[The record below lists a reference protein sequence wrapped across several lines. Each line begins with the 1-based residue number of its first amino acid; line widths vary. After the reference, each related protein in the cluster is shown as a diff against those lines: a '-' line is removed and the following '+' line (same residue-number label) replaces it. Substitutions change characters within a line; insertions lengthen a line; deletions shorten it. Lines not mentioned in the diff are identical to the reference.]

1 MKFFFDSNILVYVFD
16 RSSPHKREIA
26 RGLLKDHAAKGDILM
41 STQVLQEF
49 YVTVTR
55 KLKPSLGPDEA
66 ALAVAGLADL
76 PTVQID
82 NLLIQSAIRRSQA
95 SQLSFWDG
103 LIVQAALA
111 GGASTLYSEDLQDG
125 QVFDCLKVK
134 NPFKPG

>member
-1 MKFFFDSNILVYVFD
+1 MKFFFDSNILIYVFD
-16 RSSPHKREIA
+16 RSAPHKREIA
-26 RGLLKDHAAKGDILM
+26 RGLLKDHAADGDILL

-55 KLKPSLGPDEA
+55 KLKPPLDLDEA
-66 ALAVAGLADL
+66 AHAIAGFADL

-82 NLLIQSAIRRSQA
+82 NMLIQAAIRRSQA

-111 GGASTLYSEDLQDG
+111 GGASVLYSEDMQDG
-125 QVFDCLKVK
+125 QVFDGLRVE
-134 NPFKPG
+134 NPFKPA

>member
-1 MKFFFDSNILVYVFD
+1 MKFFFDSNILVYLFD
-16 RSSPHKREIA
+16 RSSPQKREIA
-26 RGLLKDHAAKGDILM
+26 RGLLKDHAADGDILL

-55 KLKPSLGPDEA
+55 KLKPPLDPDDA
-66 ALAVAGLADL
+66 AHAIAGFADL

-82 NLLIQSAIRRSQA
+82 NMLIQTAIRRSQS

-125 QVFDCLKVK
+125 QIFDGLEVK
-134 NPFKPG
+134 NPFKSG